1 MKEKNLKIKRYRF
14 ILNDYDGKETRIVLI
29 FAPDLEIANFI
40 VSIYSK
46 KKGCTYKY
54 DSLKRN
60 GCILGIK
67 LEDLDSYEIVKQQ
80 LERINSWD
88 VEELPS
94 SKFNEKYPKW
104 SETINYKYDNLPR
117 KRFILINEDNSFT
130 AIDNRIGKCWCEDF
144 IYKISTIKFFINK
157 EIHYEL
163 LYEEG

>member
-1 MKEKNLKIKRYRF
+1 MKEKDLKIKKYKF
-14 ILNDYDGKETRIVLI
+14 ILNDYEGKETRIVHI

-40 VSIYSK
+40 VSKYSK
-46 KKGCTYKY
+46 EQGCTYKY
-54 DSLKRN
+54 ESFKRN
-60 GCILGIK
+60 ICLAGIK

-104 SETINYKYDNLPR
+104 CETINYKYDNLPR
-117 KRFILINEDNSFT
+117 KRFIIINEDNSFT

-144 IYKISTIKFFINK
+144 IYKISTIKFFVNK